1 MPDALTP
8 LGWGI
13 VVASALAAGGYFW
26 DEKVTP
32 EIRDNVYKTLKKIL
46 SKDVATLFVAAF
58 DRIFDPHARGRPL
71 FWRSV
76 CASCVAI
83 TAVAL
88 VWMSRLSQD
97 TTGPVAYAAEQAPHM
112 FWSSVIVYG
121 LWTNIVGDYFS
132 LWETRHIVGL
142 MATTGPRKRMLL
154 VLLDI
159 AATTLIYCTSLV
171 AGLFVG
177 VLLGALEP
185 LVRGQG
191 VMTFI
196 GFQGPY
202 WDGVW
207 GLFGTR
213 IWAAL
218 EAVAV
223 GGGISL
229 CDNNPGA
236 FHGIFFYTTFL
247 TSIWV
252 WVFMLGIK
260 LWPLFAWLEGTLLNV
275 KKHPVGVAVTIGGV
289 AIGAAITPVGV
300 VMSLFRLGG
309 C

>member
-13 VVASALAAGGYFW
+13 FVASALTAGGYFW
-26 DEKVTP
+26 DERVTP

-46 SKDVATLFVAAF
+46 SKDITTVFVAAF
-58 DRIFDPHARGRPL
+58 DRIFDPHAQGRPL

-76 CASCVAI
+76 CASCLAMA
-83 TAVAL
+83 AVTL
-88 VWMSRLSQD
+88 VWMSRLSEN
-97 TTGPVAYAAEQAPHM
+97 TPGPVAYAAEHGPLAL
-112 FWSSVIVYG
+112 WSAVIVYG
-121 LWTNIVGDYFS
+121 GTNFIGDYFS

-142 MATTGPRKRMLL
+142 METTGPRKRILL

-159 AATTLIYCTSLV
+159 VATTSIYCASLV
-171 AGLFVG
+171 VGLFVG

-191 VMTFI
+191 VMTFLA
-196 GFQGPY
+196 FQEPY
-202 WDGVW
+202 WGAAWD
-207 GLFGTR
+207 LFGCR
-213 IWAAL
+213 VWAAL
-218 EAVAV
+218 ETVAV

-229 CDNNPGA
+229 CDNKPGS
-236 FHGIFFYTTFL
+236 FYGIFFYTTFL

-260 LWPLFAWLEGTLLNV
+260 LWPLFAWLEGTVLNV
-275 KKHPVGVAVTIGGV
+275 RKHPVGVAMTIAGL
-289 AIGAAITPVGV
+289 AIGAVMTPVGV